1 MRPEHWL
8 YTIPLKLRSLFR
20 RAQMDQQLDD
30 ELRDH
35 LDRAI
40 DEYIAKGIGPEEARR
55 RARLDLD
62 GLEKVKDECRDTRGT
77 NTIENFWMDLRFG
90 LRMLRKSLGFST
102 IAILTLAL
110 GIGVNTAVFTAL
122 DALVLRPRVVAD
134 PDRLA
139 FVFRAT
145 GDDAH
150 GRFSYPDYLYYRDHS
165 KSFSDLG
172 LFAFGMAVT
181 SSDLPTTGK
190 AAQPRVAGA
199 LGLQLPQLLPGSA
212 QPLMCF
218 FVSGNYFP
226 MLGAIPMKGRLLEPS
241 DDAPG
246 APPVVLMSG
255 NLWQNEFHSDPR
267 VLGAV
272 VHLNGVPFTVV
283 GITPVDYVGTGP
295 DVPSLWAPVAA
306 RVRLGSISVQEMQS
320 RHVIVGEPQGRLRA
334 GVSFADAQAELAV
347 LAARWRA
354 VRPEDKE
361 RESITVVPGKNDLA
375 LLGPTEWGLIA
386 ASMAAVG
393 LLLLIGCANVASLML
408 VRASARRKEIA
419 VRLALGAGRGRLLRQ
434 LLTESLLL
442 GVLAGVLGLPFA
454 IWMLHL
460 LMIEIAST
468 VPSFWGTI
476 ALQITPDIRIFAYT
490 LLISFVA
497 GVSFG
502 LVPALQASKVEV
514 NSAIKEEGS
523 ALSNALRRTK
533 WRGLLVTTQMAA
545 CLVLLVNS
553 ALLLRGSQKA
563 VRINPGYELQ
573 SVAYLQM
580 YDPERLHYSQ
590 ARMLQLNAELIRN
603 IGGIAGVRSVTQA
616 SRGPIGNTS
625 WVDVAPIGKDSA
637 PSDGANG
644 SLGSGY
650 SYVAPNYFETMRI
663 PILRGRVFTMAETET
678 EAPVVI
684 ISDATARRFWPGQ
697 DPIGKRLK
705 IGSQTESMSFPGESD
720 PVLPDSEVIG
730 IAGDVRS
737 MELTRIDESYLYL
750 PLSQTR
756 RWTSVLLA
764 RTEGDPANSLPAIGE
779 QVRRV
784 DPSLPMIGVPLSM
797 MLSLDPH
804 FVASRAGG
812 SVASIIGALGLLLA
826 CMGIY
831 GTVSYTVTERT
842 KEIGIRM
849 ALGARKQQVLHLMMI
864 QGFRPVLVG
873 AAIGVVASIAV
884 SRVFAAL
891 LFGFDPGDALLFF
904 TVTLSLGVVAL
915 FATYLPARRAMQVDP
930 QVALRHE

>member
-8 YTIPLKLRSLFR
+8 YTIPLRLRSLFR
-20 RAQMDQQLDD
+20 RAQADQQLDD

-35 LDRAI
+35 FDLATS
-40 DEYIAKGIGPEEARR
+40 EYITQGLEPEEARR
-55 RARLDLD
+55 RARMDLG
-62 GLEKVKDECRDTRGT
+62 GLEKVKEECRDTRGT
-77 NTIENFWMDLRFG
+77 NTIENLLMDLRFG

-110 GIGVNTAVFTAL
+110 GISVNTAVFTAL
-122 DALVLRPRVVAD
+122 DALVLRPRAVAD

-145 GDDAH
+145 GDDPH

-181 SSDLPTTGK
+181 SSDLPPVGPATK
-190 AAQPRVAGA
+190 SRIASA

-226 MLGAIPMKGRLLEPS
+226 MLGAIPVMGRLIEPA
-241 DDAPG
+241 DDAPE
-246 APPVVLMSG
+246 ASPVVMMSG

-272 VHLNGVPFTVV
+272 VHLNGIPFTVI
-283 GITPVDYVGTGP
+283 GITPPDYVGTAP

-306 RVRLGSISVQEMQS
+306 RLRLGSISTAEMQS
-320 RHVIVGEPQGRLRA
+320 RHVVAGEPHGRLRP

-354 VRPEDKE
+354 MYPEDKE
-361 RESITVVPGKNDLA
+361 RELITVLPGKDDLA
-375 LLGPTEWGLIA
+375 LLGPTEWGLIVS
-386 ASMAAVG
+386 SMAAVG

-442 GVLAGVLGLPFA
+442 GVLAGGLGLPFA
-454 IWMLHL
+454 IWILHL
-460 LMIEIAST
+460 LMIEIVSM

-476 ALQITPDIRIFAYT
+476 TLQITPDIRIFAYT
-490 LLISFVA
+490 LLISLVA

-523 ALSNALRRTK
+523 AMSNAIRRSK

-563 VRINPGYELQ
+563 ARINPGYELQ
-573 SVAYLQM
+573 GVAYLEM
-580 YDPERLHYSQ
+580 YGAEQLHYSQ

-603 IGGIAGVRSVTQA
+603 IGNIAGVRSVTQA
-616 SRGPIGNTS
+616 SRGPIGNAR
-625 WVDVAPIGKDSA
+625 WVDVTPIGKDLA
-637 PSDGANG
+637 P
-644 SLGSGY
+644 
-650 SYVAPNYFETMRI
+650 R
-663 PILRGRVFTMAETET
+663 
-678 EAPVVI
+678 
-684 ISDATARRFWPGQ
+684 
-697 DPIGKRLK
+697 
-705 IGSQTESMSFPGESD
+705 
-720 PVLPDSEVIG
+720 
-730 IAGDVRS
+730 
-737 MELTRIDESYLYL
+737 
-750 PLSQTR
+750 
-756 RWTSVLLA
+756 
-764 RTEGDPANSLPAIGE
+764 
-779 QVRRV
+779 
-784 DPSLPMIGVPLSM
+784 
-797 MLSLDPH
+797 
-804 FVASRAGG
+804 
-812 SVASIIGALGLLLA
+812 
-826 CMGIY
+826 
-831 GTVSYTVTERT
+831 TERT
-842 KEIGIRM
+842 DHSGQGTAMSLLTTSRPWAFRFSKV
-849 ALGARKQQVLHLMMI
+849 ARSL
-864 QGFRPVLVG
+864 
-873 AAIGVVASIAV
+873 S
-884 SRVFAAL
+884 SRQK
-891 LFGFDPGDALLFF
+891 P
-904 TVTLSLGVVAL
+904 
-915 FATYLPARRAMQVDP
+915 RRQSW
-930 QVALRHE
+930 